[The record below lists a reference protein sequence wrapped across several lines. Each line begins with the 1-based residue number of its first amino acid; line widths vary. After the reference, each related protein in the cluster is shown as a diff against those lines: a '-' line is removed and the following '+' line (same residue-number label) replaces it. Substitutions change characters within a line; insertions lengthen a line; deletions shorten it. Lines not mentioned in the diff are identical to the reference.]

1 MLFCSVIFSVVH
13 SIGTDYVVL
22 DTVIRLGD
30 GHSIPTDIAQV
41 IKKLDFNNGDDD
53 DNFVFNC
60 AASEAGTLNN
70 KYSGIESFSI
80 KLGEATMEDI
90 GLQPAAV
97 CR

>member
-22 DTVIRLGD
+22 DTVFRMED
-30 GHSIPTDIAQV
+30 GHSIPIDNAQV
-41 IKKLDFNNGDDD
+41 IKKLEFNNGGDD
-53 DNFVFNC
+53 DNFVSNC
-60 AASEAGTLNN
+60 TASEAGTLKDN
-70 KYSGIESFSI
+70 YSGIESFSI
-80 KLGEATMEDI
+80 KLGEATMKDI

>member
-13 SIGTDYVVL
+13 SIRTDYVVL
-22 DTVIRLGD
+22 DTVFRMED
-30 GHSIPTDIAQV
+30 GHSIPIDNAQV
-41 IKKLDFNNGDDD
+41 IKKLEFNNGGDD
-53 DNFVFNC
+53 DNFVSNGT
-60 AASEAGTLNN
+60 ASEAGTLKDN
-70 KYSGIESFSI
+70 YSGIESFSI

>member
-41 IKKLDFNNGDDD
+41 IKKLEFNNGGDD
-53 DNFVFNC
+53 DNFVSNC
-60 AASEAGTLNN
+60 AASEVGTLKEN
-70 KYSGIESFSI
+70 YSGIESFSI
-80 KLGEATMEDI
+80 KLGEATMKDI
-90 GLQPAAV
+90 GLQPAVV

>member
-22 DTVIRLGD
+22 DTVFRMED
-30 GHSIPTDIAQV
+30 GHSIPIDNAQV
-41 IKKLDFNNGDDD
+41 IKKLEFNNGGDD
-53 DNFVFNC
+53 DNFVSNGT
-60 AASEAGTLNN
+60 ASEAGTLKEN
-70 KYSGIESFSI
+70 YSGIESFSI
-80 KLGEATMEDI
+80 KLGEATMKDI

>member
-30 GHSIPTDIAQV
+30 GHSKPTDIAQV
-41 IKKLDFNNGDDD
+41 IKKLEFNNGDDD

-60 AASEAGTLNN
+60 AASEAGTLNDN
-70 KYSGIESFSI
+70 YSGIESFSI

>member
-13 SIGTDYVVL
+13 SIRTDYVVL
-22 DTVIRLGD
+22 DTVFRMED
-30 GHSIPTDIAQV
+30 GHSIPIDNAQV
-41 IKKLDFNNGDDD
+41 IKKLEFNNGGDD
-53 DNFVFNC
+53 DNFVSNGT
-60 AASEAGTLNN
+60 ASEAGTLKDN
-70 KYSGIESFSI
+70 YSRIESFSI